1 MSCLILTNVANIG
14 GGSALLLCSDWGLE
28 EAGIMAMDH
37 GSRVLLVEDEFLL
50 CEMIAEALVEHGFK
64 VYAVANAKDALR
76 HLTCGSPCDILLTDI
91 NLQGNID
98 GATLARLARELRPHL
113 PVVYAS
119 GSYSRIEEL
128 DAVAGA
134 IFVPKPYNPDK
145 LCEMLSE
152 MTAH

>member
-1 MSCLILTNVANIG
+1 
-14 GGSALLLCSDWGLE
+14 
-28 EAGIMAMDH
+28 MATDTH
-37 GSRVLLVEDEFLL
+37 RSRVLLVEDEFLL
-50 CEMIAEALVEHGFK
+50 CNMLSEVLVEHGFE
-64 VYAVANAKDALR
+64 VFAVANAKDALR

-91 NLQGNID
+91 NLPGSID
-98 GATLARLARELRPHL
+98 GAALARLARDLRPHL

-119 GSYSRIEEL
+119 GSYNRLEQL

-152 MTAH
+152 MTAPGH